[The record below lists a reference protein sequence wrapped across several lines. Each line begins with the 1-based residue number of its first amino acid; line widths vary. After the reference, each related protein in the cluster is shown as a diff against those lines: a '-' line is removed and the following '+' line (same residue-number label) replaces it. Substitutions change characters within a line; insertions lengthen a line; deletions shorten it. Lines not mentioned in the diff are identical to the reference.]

1 LDDLDLRPKGY
12 YLATL
17 HRAGNT
23 DDFERLRS
31 IVDAFCEIENLVFP
45 CHPRT
50 EKILNNFNLRD
61 KLSEK
66 IKVIKPMGYLDML
79 VLEKKA
85 KKILTD
91 SGGVQKEAYI
101 FKVPCITLR
110 ENTEWVETVK
120 DGWNVLVGAYEEKI
134 VKMVNN
140 FETKGERRNVFGE
153 GKASEKIMKIIGGL
167 Q

>member
-1 LDDLDLRPKGY
+1 
-12 YLATL
+12 
-17 HRAGNT
+17 
-23 DDFERLRS
+23 
-31 IVDAFCEIENLVFP
+31 
-45 CHPRT
+45 
-50 EKILNNFNLRD
+50 
-61 KLSEK
+61 
-66 IKVIKPMGYLDML
+66 MGYLNML

-101 FKVPCITLR
+101 FKVPGITLR

-140 FETKGERRNVFGE
+140 FEPKGEQRNVFGE